1 MTPNVWRDVVL
12 KGAVAS
18 VFFFVLQYVILK
30 ASLGSSLVWAIG
42 LGFGASLLAWS
53 QARRGQ

>member
-1 MTPNVWRDVVL
+1 MNATIWRDVVL

-18 VFFFVLQYVILK
+18 AFFFVLQYVILR
-30 ASLGSSLVWAIG
+30 ASLDSSLLWAVG
-42 LGFGASLLAWS
+42 LGFGASFLAWT

>member
-1 MTPNVWRDVVL
+1 MNPSVWRDVIV
-12 KGAVAS
+12 KGTVAS
-18 VFFFVLQYVILK
+18 IFFFVLQYVILK
-30 ASLGSSLVWAIG
+30 ASLESSLLWAVG